1 MIKIICITLT
11 GTVLV
16 ACATSDEKKKTAYEN
31 GQAYYEKAE
40 YNASILEFK
49 NAIQIDPEFAD
60 AYFMLG
66 MVKYKQE
73 NYKEA
78 YTNFTRVS
86 KLEPDHF
93 ENNLQLAKMLLL
105 GKKIDSAG
113 ERLDAAL
120 KTNPQHPEASQLKA
134 GILVAQKKYPA
145 AIEMLERLIE
155 QGTHS
160 PDVYSLLA
168 AALFTEKE
176 MDRAE
181 ETIKAGIEVNPD
193 VISLPTAL
201 AGLYINSDRNEEAV
215 KTLQKTI
222 SKHPEDVAPKV
233 MLANLLWNTGRS
245 TDAENIL
252 NAILSAQPDNM
263 ENLERVVRFY
273 ISKNQF
279 MKAERQIRDGIQRQP
294 EHFRL
299 RFLLSKLLEMQNR
312 VSDAFETL
320 QVCLTLSE
328 DPAHPDII
336 LTKNL
341 LAKLHFKQG
350 EIASAKQYV
359 EQIISHAPDNIPA
372 RSLLADIHNIHGN
385 PEEAISQLE
394 TVIEKHPQ
402 YIPGYISLA
411 KIYEL
416 YDGQDKAGM
425 TLVKALRS
433 NPGSTQLLLA
443 YARLLFAMDKFTR
456 AEAILNMLIDAN
468 PNDPSIMVQAG
479 DLYLMK
485 EQFHSAAKHYET
497 AISKAP
503 DNPIGYIRLA
513 DLHNKKG
520 EIDKSLDYLLKG
532 YEISP
537 KSDQIF
543 SYLVKYSIALKRYD
557 DALILCRER
566 LKQFPGSAVVYNQ
579 IGVVYE
585 AQGRFDKAMA
595 AYNQAIKNQPQWSNP
610 RNNLIRLFV
619 SGSEGREKEM
629 IRKLQLAYKEN
640 PSKFEIY
647 RSLSLLY
654 EKTGEYDKAKAVYH
668 QVLKNPTFDGT
679 VANNLAYLMIEYP
692 TQDSD
697 LDQAIVHARKALVYN
712 PGNPEIIDTL
722 GWAYYHKGDY
732 NQAVPL
738 LKISHKAF
746 PEHPIINY
754 HLGMAL
760 HGAGQLDEAR
770 AILVSALSRQK
781 DFRGRDEASR
791 IIEEIPPP
799 PKKQMVAH
807 KPIDF
812 DQIST
817 DDLKSLGS
825 KSLIEEMEAKSGLS
839 MNSSP
844 GGRALQ
850 LDGSLDLGLK

>member
-1 MIKIICITLT
+1 LIKIICITLT

-16 ACATSDEKKKTAYEN
+16 ACATSDEKKKAAYDN

-40 YNASILEFK
+40 YNSAVLEFK
-49 NAIQIDPEFAD
+49 NAIQIDPVFAD

-66 MVKYKQE
+66 MVEYKQQHF
-73 NYKEA
+73 KEA
-78 YTNFTRVS
+78 YANFIRVS
-86 KLEPDHF
+86 ELDPDHL
-93 ENNLQLAKMLLL
+93 ENNLELAKILLL
-105 GKKIDSAG
+105 GKKIDPAG
-113 ERLDAAL
+113 DRLDAVL
-120 KTNPQHPEASQLKA
+120 KINPQHPEASQLKA

-145 AIEMLERLIE
+145 AIEILERLIE
-155 QGTHS
+155 QGSRS
-160 PDVYSLLA
+160 PDAYSLLA

-181 ETIKAGIEVNPD
+181 ETIKAGIEANPD
-193 VISLPTAL
+193 VISLHTAL
-201 AGLYINSDRNEEAV
+201 AGLYINGDRHEEAV

-222 SKHPEDVAPKV
+222 SKHPEDVALKV
-233 MLANLLWNTGRS
+233 MLANLLWNTGRG
-245 TDAENIL
+245 TEAENIL

-263 ENLERVVRFY
+263 ENLEQVVRFY

-279 MKAERQIRDGIQRQP
+279 MKAERQIKDGIQRQP

-299 RFLLSKLLEMQNR
+299 RFLLGKLLEAQNR

-328 DPAHPDII
+328 DPTHPDII

-350 EIASAKQYV
+350 EIDSAEQYV
-359 EQIISHAPDNIPA
+359 EQIINHAPDNIPA
-372 RSLLADIHNIHGN
+372 RSLLADIHNIHGK

-394 TVIEKHPQ
+394 TIIEKHPQ

-416 YDGQDKAGM
+416 YDDQDKAGM

-433 NPGSTQLLLA
+433 NSGSTQLLLA

-456 AEAILNMLIDAN
+456 AEAILNMLIDAD

-485 EQFHSAAKHYET
+485 EQFHYAAKHYET

-520 EIDKSLDYLLKG
+520 EIDKSLDYLLRG

-537 KSDQIF
+537 KSDRIF
-543 SYLVKYSIALKRYD
+543 SNLVKYNIILKKYD
-557 DALILCRER
+557 DALMLCRER
-566 LKQFPGSAVVYNQ
+566 LKQFPGSAVAYNQ
-579 IGVVYE
+579 FGVVYG
-585 AQGRFDKAMA
+585 AQGRFDEAMA
-595 AYNQAIKNQPQWSNP
+595 AYNQAIKIRPRWSDP
-610 RNNLIRLFV
+610 RNNLIRLYL
-619 SGSEGREKEM
+619 SGSERREKEM
-629 IRKLQLAYKEN
+629 IRKLRLAYIEN
-640 PSKFEIY
+640 PSKSEIY
-647 RSLSLLY
+647 RSLALLY
-654 EKTGEYDKAKAVYH
+654 EKSGEYDKAKTVYR
-668 QVLKNPTFDGT
+668 QVLKNTAFDGT

-697 LDQAIVHARKALVYN
+697 LDQAVVIARKALIYN
-712 PGNPEIIDTL
+712 PGNPGIIDTL

-732 NQAVPL
+732 NQAIPL
-738 LKISHKAF
+738 LKISHKAL
-746 PEHPIINY
+746 PEHPTIDY

-760 HGAGQLDEAR
+760 HGAGLIDEAR
-770 AILVSALSRQK
+770 ARFVSALSGQK
-781 DFRGRDEASR
+781 DFPGRDEASR
-791 IIEEIPPP
+791 LIEEIPPP

-812 DQIST
+812 DRIST

-844 GGRALQ
+844 GGGALE
-850 LDGSLDLGLK
+850 LDGSLNLGLK